1 MGKATNERRA
11 EPFLLLAAAVFCIA
25 SFFLF
30 DAPVARFFAGFSDP
44 VWRGSWKAV
53 TNAGES
59 QWYLVGG
66 LVLFAAF
73 RNRNRRTAVS
83 GLFLF
88 CTVAVSGLSADLLK
102 FIFGRARPKML
113 LEQGIYGF
121 GFFHTEHAWTSFPSG
136 HSATALSVA
145 LTLSLIFPRFRLA
158 FITAGIIIA
167 ASRVVL
173 DQHYLSDITAGSILG
188 VVTVTLFYQR
198 YFRTALDEAR
208 TI

>member
-1 MGKATNERRA
+1 MNERQQ
-11 EPFLLLAAAVFCIA
+11 EQLLLLTATLFCIA

-30 DAPVARFFAGFSDP
+30 DAPVARFFSQFSDP
-44 VWRGSWKAV
+44 IWRKSWKAV

-66 LVLFAAF
+66 LALFAVY
-73 RNRNRRTAVS
+73 RNRNRRAAMS

-88 CTVAVSGLSADLLK
+88 NTVALSGLTADLLK

-113 LEQGIYGF
+113 LEHGIYGF
-121 GFFHTEHAWTSFPSG
+121 GFFHADHPWTSFPSG

-145 LTLSLIFPRFRLA
+145 LTLSLILPRFRLA
-158 FITAGIIIA
+158 FMAGGILVA

-173 DQHYLSDITAGSILG
+173 CQHYPSDVVAGSMLG
-188 VVTVTLFYQR
+188 VVTVTLLYQR